1 MDLRVLEYFLM
12 TAEEGSITHAAELL
26 HVSQPT
32 VSRQLMD
39 LERELGKTLLIRTKK
54 NISLTK
60 DGLLFR

>member
-12 TAEEGSITHAAELL
+12 VAEEGNITRASGLL

-39 LERELGKTLLIRTKK
+39 LESELGKTLLIRSHK
-54 NISLTK
+54 NVDRKSVV
-60 DGLLFR
+60 